1 MKRNSLCQ
9 AKRLWDSFCGWMAQ
23 VLSIKFLSLKMSGWR
38 LVVALRRCVEWRVTA
53 GRLSIKRRI
62 LVIISPATLARLVGH
77 LRGEE
82 NRKLG
87 RAEDRSTAGW
97 PEGRSA
103 GASASQ
109 QVPVSKKSIP
119 LLQRKT
125 ARATRGATRAVFDLL
140 HSLDFSGGTLVPGDL
155 VA

>member
-9 AKRLWDSFCGWMAQ
+9 AKRLWDSFCGKKDE
-23 VLSIKFLSLKMSGWR
+23 VLSIKFLSLKASGWG
-38 LVVALRRCVEWRVTA
+38 LAVAFRRCVEWRVTA
-53 GRLSIKRRI
+53 GRHSIRRRI
-62 LVIISPATLARLVGH
+62 WVIISPATLATLVGH

-109 QVPVSKKSIP
+109 QVPVLKKSTP

-125 ARATRGATRAVFDLL
+125 AQATRGATWAVFDLL
-140 HSLDFSGGTLVPGDL
+140 HSLGIEGGTLVPGDL

>member
-1 MKRNSLCQ
+1 M
-9 AKRLWDSFCGWMAQ
+9 GQ
-23 VLSIKFLSLKMSGWR
+23 VLSIKFLSLKMSG
-38 LVVALRRCVEWRVTA
+38 LGADLALSLCVELRVT
-53 GRLSIKRRI
+53 GGKFGIRRRI
-62 LVIISPATLARLVGH
+62 FVIISPATLARLVGH